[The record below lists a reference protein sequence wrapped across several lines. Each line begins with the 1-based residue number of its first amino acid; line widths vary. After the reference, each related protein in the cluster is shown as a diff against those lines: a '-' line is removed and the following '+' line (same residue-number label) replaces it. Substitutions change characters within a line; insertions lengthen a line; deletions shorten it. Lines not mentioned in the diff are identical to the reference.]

1 VKFFDRKYRLFG
13 VINIIDLVVV
23 LAILVGGYAVYRVL
37 SPKGLGSKGGAGTD
51 ITFEVFCPTTRNVT
65 ADQIRVG
72 DAIYKTSGQQIGTV
86 TSVRVIPSPGEAWDS
101 TLHKLVT
108 YQSTVVS
115 DVVIG
120 VKSKGQL
127 TSTGVAVGTVLIH
140 SNVPMPVMTSTFDC
154 DTANLFNLK
163 ISGQ

>member
-1 VKFFDRKYRLFG
+1 MKFFDSKYRLFG

-37 SPKGLGSKGGAGTD
+37 APRVSGGKGGAGTD
-51 ITFEVFCPTTRNVT
+51 ITFQVFCPTTRYVT
-65 ADQIRVG
+65 ADQIHLG

-86 TSVRVIPSPGEAWDS
+86 TSVEVTASPGEAWDS
-101 TLHKLVT
+101 NLHKVVQYRST
-108 YQSTVVS
+108 YVS
-115 DVVIG
+115 DVIIG
-120 VKSKGQL
+120 VKAKGQP

-154 DTANLFNLK
+154 DTANLLNLK